1 MRNQNTGSDRG
12 IRPGGETEAFKKLKG
27 LPDDAVL
34 NLLKKKLKSVGLT
47 GEPGS
52 ASESGPGRKMSEVL
66 LAFIEPYLYLAEN
79 REMLDRLV
87 ATAAAAWNASLLPE
101 DKREGFL
108 DEAGRIM
115 LAEAGKQSADDFRPI
130 MRDLIARKQRL
141 FSRDERVV
149 VKYELRRVGGRDQL
163 VVGSARGDARDS
175 KESDQPAD
183 SG

>member
-1 MRNQNTGSDRG
+1 MRNRDAGSDPK
-12 IRPGGETEAFKKLKG
+12 IRTGEEPGALKERESRTS
-27 LPDDAVL
+27 DAL
-34 NLLKKKLKSVGLT
+34 RKLLKKKFETV
-47 GEPGS
+47 GS
-52 ASESGPGRKMSEVL
+52 AAEQETTGESGPGRKMSEVL

>member
-1 MRNQNTGSDRG
+1 MRNRNAGSDPK
-12 IRPGGETEAFKKLKG
+12 IRTGEEPEARKERESRTS
-27 LPDDAVL
+27 DAL
-34 NLLKKKLKSVGLT
+34 RKLLKKKFETV
-47 GEPGS
+47 GS
-52 ASESGPGRKMSEVL
+52 AAEQETTGESGPGRKMSEVL

-87 ATAAAAWNASLLPE
+87 ATAAAASLLPE

-108 DEAGRIM
+108 GEAGRII
-115 LAEAGKQSADDFRPI
+115 LAEAGKQAADDFRPI

-149 VKYELRRVGGRDQL
+149 VQYELRRVGGRDQL
-163 VVGSARGDARDS
+163 VVASARGDARDS